1 MKNPKY
7 LNLHDP
13 ETLETIE
20 YDMDTVTV
28 DRVTVAP
35 ARELMSPTTRN
46 LKKVDALD
54 LVLRV
59 QFKGEASKEFSL
71 KQYSMEF
78 IYP

>member
-1 MKNPKY
+1 MNNPKY
-7 LNLHDP
+7 LNLHNP
-13 ETLETIE
+13 STSETIE
-20 YDMDTVTV
+20 YDLDTV

-35 ARELMSPTTRN
+35 ARELMAPTTRK

-59 QFKGEASKEFSL
+59 QFKGESSKEYSL

>member
-1 MKNPKY
+1 MNNPKY
-7 LNLHDP
+7 LNLHNP
-13 ETLETIE
+13 STSETIE
-20 YDMDTVTV
+20 YDLDTV
-28 DRVTVAP
+28 DRVTIAP
-35 ARELMSPTTRN
+35 ARELMAPTTRK

-59 QFKGEASKEFSL
+59 QFKGESSKEYSL